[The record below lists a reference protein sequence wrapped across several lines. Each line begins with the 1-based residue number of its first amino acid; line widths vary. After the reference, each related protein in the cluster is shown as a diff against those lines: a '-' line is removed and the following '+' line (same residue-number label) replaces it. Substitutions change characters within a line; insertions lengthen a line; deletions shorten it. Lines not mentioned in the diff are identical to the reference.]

1 MTFRD
6 IFCQFMSEVTGLPK
20 IHMAELLDAS
30 FLLHPVPNGIDIDEE
45 MPENQAHELLFHLR
59 KNKAGIRTWLIEGR
73 EEAFRKHGLKFGSF

>member
-6 IFCQFMSEVTGLPK
+6 IFCQFISEVTGLPK
-20 IHMAELLDAS
+20 IHMAELLEAF
-30 FLLHPVPNGIDIDEE
+30 FLLHPVPNGIDEE